1 MSKDN
6 KGINNWPL
14 DERPRERLIKLGT
27 SGMSNAHLLAIILR
41 TGSRD
46 KSAIG
51 LARELLLHFG
61 TLQELDGAAFAEFS
75 NIKGI
80 GPAKTAQLKAAF
92 ELGRR
97 LLRSG
102 NETTAKNPFFKNSR
116 EVFEYYRPLFYGLK
130 KERFLCALLDTKNRV
145 FKENVVSE
153 GTLTSSPVHPRE
165 VFRDAIKEAA
175 ASVLFVHNHPSGD
188 PSPSR
193 DDINI
198 TKRLVETGNVV
209 GIKVLDHLIISDG
222 KYLSLMEKGYMD

>member
-1 MSKDN
+1 MEN
-6 KGINNWPL
+6 KGINKWPE
-14 DERPRERLIKLGT
+14 DERPRERLIKFGA
-27 SGMSNAHLLAIILR
+27 SGLSNAHLLAIILR
-41 TGSRD
+41 TGGRD

-51 LARELLLHFG
+51 LARELLTHFG
-61 TLQELDGAAFAEFS
+61 TLQKLDGAASAEFS
-75 NIKGI
+75 DIKGM

-97 LLRSG
+97 LLRSENG
-102 NETTAKNPFFKNSR
+102 TTPKNPFFKNSR
-116 EVFEYYRPLFYGLK
+116 EVFEYYKPLFYGLK
-130 KERFLCALLDTKNRV
+130 KERFLCALLDTKNRI

-222 KYLSLMEKGYMD
+222 KYLSLMEKGYMS